1 MSGQSMSDGA
11 SIAGSLTT
19 HDVHKFGMQ
28 ANVAP
33 AFHFHLAASINPKT
47 GRQLL
52 IRKQ

>member
-1 MSGQSMSDGA
+1 MSGQSMNDGA

-52 IRKQ
+52 MRKQ